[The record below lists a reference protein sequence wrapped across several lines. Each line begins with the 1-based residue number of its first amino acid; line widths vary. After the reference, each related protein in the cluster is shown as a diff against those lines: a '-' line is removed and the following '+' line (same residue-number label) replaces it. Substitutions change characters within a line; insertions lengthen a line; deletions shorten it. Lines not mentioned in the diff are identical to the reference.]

1 MHTLCSPTHTIF
13 HVTFPRDPRLDC
25 KSTVLPLVR
34 VSNSKSLS
42 DPRVNCRQSFIHMS
56 FHTSTNS
63 PNSLLAPS
71 RRSVASLPLPSPT
84 SPTKICQCEQPVR
97 GPHQSVS
104 GAESR
109 GGRKGCQKCWGR
121 VASRKHAPLSP
132 VAQRTLRDSSE
143 DEDNDDETTVG
154 SSLEEEC
161 SERSLPLKKRA
172 RTETVAPVAVA
183 TTDTSSPSSPRSQRE
198 LLSESLLL
206 TTTTTT
212 SETVPIYNPT
222 ATDQTAALI
231 SKAIKSIN
239 STEKPVSVQHGMTV
253 LEALEHS
260 LRGLSKE
267 DAAEARWQFHYM
279 ELTEYRKKNGHC
291 LVPRPHSTLGA
302 WVNTQRVL
310 YAKRQRG
317 EPSSLTPLRI
327 RQLEALDFVWD
338 DYGKRWNDLY
348 QELVAYKKK
357 TGSCMVPRSFP
368 ENPKLGRWVYTQ
380 RTRYTQY
387 ALSPDR
393 VAKLDDLGF
402 VWKIFA
408 RSNWHDCYQQLVDFK
423 QAYGHCRVPRQYD
436 ENRKLGSWVQTQRTE
451 MKYRKMGRPSR
462 MTEDRIELLNDLRF
476 EWKVNQT
483 KELGSFTA
491 SG

>member
-1 MHTLCSPTHTIF
+1 
-13 HVTFPRDPRLDC
+13 
-25 KSTVLPLVR
+25 
-34 VSNSKSLS
+34 
-42 DPRVNCRQSFIHMS
+42 
-56 FHTSTNS
+56 
-63 PNSLLAPS
+63 
-71 RRSVASLPLPSPT
+71 
-84 SPTKICQCEQPVR
+84 
-97 GPHQSVS
+97 
-104 GAESR
+104 
-109 GGRKGCQKCWGR
+109 
-121 VASRKHAPLSP
+121 
-132 VAQRTLRDSSE
+132 
-143 DEDNDDETTVG
+143 
-154 SSLEEEC
+154 
-161 SERSLPLKKRA
+161 
-172 RTETVAPVAVA
+172 
-183 TTDTSSPSSPRSQRE
+183 
-198 LLSESLLL
+198 
-206 TTTTTT
+206 
-212 SETVPIYNPT
+212 
-222 ATDQTAALI
+222 
-231 SKAIKSIN
+231 
-239 STEKPVSVQHGMTV
+239 MTV